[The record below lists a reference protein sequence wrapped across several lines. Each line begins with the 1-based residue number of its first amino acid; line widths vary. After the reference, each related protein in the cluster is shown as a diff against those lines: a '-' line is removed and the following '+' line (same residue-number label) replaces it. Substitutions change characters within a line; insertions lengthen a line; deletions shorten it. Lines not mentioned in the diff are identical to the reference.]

1 MAKFMKRPGF
11 YLGGLTVLIA
21 AVMLSGCHTAYFL
34 THGQCDF
41 DCGQNDVPGV
51 RLRNIG
57 KDVQVVTDQNGKT
70 VGYIVSDKK
79 GKK

>member
-11 YLGGLTVLIA
+11 YLGGCAVLIA

-41 DCGQNDVPGV
+41 DCGQNDAAGA
-51 RLRNIG
+51 RLQHIG
-57 KDVQVVTDQNGKT
+57 NDVQEVTDANGHT
-70 VGYIVSDKK
+70 IGYIVSDKK
-79 GKK
+79 